1 MGENNAIQTK
11 LSSHLL
17 VLKSDKLGYINSLL
31 PPTIFLQV
39 IFLGVKKLHGK
50 YVHVRSRSIII
61 IYDAGEWKDN
71 IVMYILRIVD
81 KI

>member
-17 VLKSDKLGYINSLL
+17 VLKSDKLGYINSLRL

-61 IYDAGEWKDN
+61 IYDSGE
-71 IVMYILRIVD
+71 
-81 KI
+81 

>member
-39 IFLGVKKLHGK
+39 TFLGVKKLHGQ

-61 IYDAGEWKDN
+61 ISGE
-71 IVMYILRIVD
+71 
-81 KI
+81 